1 MTKIAD
7 GVSKG
12 RVSFSPPTPA
22 RVSRTAVRRDAG
34 RAPSAVTPSTV
45 LTQRALPAPRSAPK
59 PSQLSLREGYSLIA
73 EATLRGVVPS
83 ETGSRLCR
91 LILEV
96 EA

>member
-7 GVSKG
+7 GVSESTRPLLSASSAG
-12 RVSFSPPTPA
+12 VL
-22 RVSRTAVRRDAG
+22 RTAVRLDAG
-34 RAPSAVTPSTV
+34 RAPSAVTSSTV
-45 LTQRALPAPRSAPK
+45 LTRAALLPSK
-59 PSQLSLREGYSLIA
+59 KISQLALREGYSLIA